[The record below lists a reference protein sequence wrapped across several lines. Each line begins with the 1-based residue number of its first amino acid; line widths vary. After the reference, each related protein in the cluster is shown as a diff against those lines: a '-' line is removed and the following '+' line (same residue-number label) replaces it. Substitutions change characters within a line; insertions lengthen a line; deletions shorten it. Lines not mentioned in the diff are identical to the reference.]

1 MVSRVFDDTVASLN
15 ELKDHAEGKSTG
27 IIVHRRT
34 SPNVVDVPD
43 FTAQEIKEIRLAAN
57 MSQRIFAACIGVST
71 KSVEAWEGGRSRPD
85 GAARRILGL
94 MKINPSFAED
104 MGLFTVS

>member
-1 MVSRVFDDTVASLN
+1 MSRVFDDIVASLN

-27 IIVHRRT
+27 VIVHRRT
-34 SPNVVDVPD
+34 SPNVVDIPD
-43 FTAQEIKEIRLAAN
+43 FTAQEIKEVRLAAK
-57 MSQRIFAACIGVST
+57 MTQKTFAACIGVST

-94 MKINPSFAED
+94 MKINPSFAEE
-104 MGLFTVS
+104 MGLIMIS